1 MRRLRLT
8 WVLLFVGMLCLGQQP
23 QAYWQSR
30 SQVAVAGATEGTVLI
45 DTIAISSPG
54 TNGVQS
60 QTFINGSVGSG
71 GFTLN
76 LGSGPNGT
84 TNRALGIAML
94 FCGTTGGVSSG
105 PSLAWHSNSMG
116 LPIGSLSGGAAGD
129 IYFFGQVN
137 PDLGANDVTASWT
150 GPNQVV
156 IALLSVVGADQT
168 GGATTFTGFTSLT
181 GTSSVA
187 TVNVTAP
194 STRISM
200 GAFTSPNSNF
210 TTPGAGN
217 TDIGHVDTCNINA
230 IAANY
235 DTGHTNP
242 SLSYSPSEA
251 AWGAMG
257 VSIKGI

>member
-1 MRRLRLT
+1 MRRL
-8 WVLLFVGMLCLGQQP
+8 LLAWALLLGGVLCLGQQP

-30 SQVAVAGATEGTVLI
+30 SQVAIAGASEGTVLI
-45 DTIAISSPG
+45 DTAAISTSGSFG
-54 TNGVQS
+54 TS
-60 QTFINGSVGSG
+60 QTFVNGSGGSG

-84 TNRALGIAML
+84 TNRALGIIL
-94 FCGTTGGVSSG
+94 FFCGSSGGVSTG
-105 PSLAWHSNSMG
+105 PTLAWNGNSMG
-116 LPIGSLSGGAAGD
+116 SPQALSGGTAGD
-129 IYFFGQVN
+129 AYLFGQVN
-137 PDLGANDVTASWT
+137 PDTGLNDVIASWT
-150 GPNQVV
+150 GINQAV

-168 GGATTFTGFTSLT
+168 GGTTTFAGFNPQT

-187 TVNVTAP
+187 TVNLTAP

-200 GAFTSPNSNF
+200 AGFTSGNSNF
-210 TTPGAGN
+210 TTPGSGN
-217 TDIGHVDTCNINA
+217 TDIGHVDSCNTNA
-230 IAANY
+230 VAANY

-251 AWGAMG
+251 AWGALG